1 MREANESLGNVT
13 ECVCFVLYDLFWPFI
28 LWLSPLLLL
37 LSLSE
42 CLSLTDFGC
51 NPLQRP
57 ITPWPWER
65 SCGFALPP
73 DPPWKL
79 PRKPKRTPAHFS
91 LIQREQRR
99 FGSVKSWFYYVRQ
112 EELDLIPWEQDLSTT
127 STTPQALVFHSK
139 EVDDLLERLDPLEYY
154 QRFSTLTSSSFLST
168 MMESNHK
175 KQVLVAAADLRS
187 SFKATKS
194 NPLVLSDSNPYIL
207 NAVDDTNLPIVVDT
221 GASISVTPNIGDFVG
236 PIKTSCCGSLQGLG
250 DTTRVDGEGI
260 MEWQIRDVLGTVRTI
275 RTHGYLVKSAKV
287 RLFSPQTYFKEAE
300 ISSASLYV
308 DHQRT
313 ELTLHDGSLLTFPFA
328 ENNIPYMLTDWQPI
342 VGITLQDQPMMT
354 DQTSINMSVAH
365 ETNQNLSQAQ
375 KELLGWHWKLGHCN
389 FSWVQRLAS
398 DPRSEKRRRVLT
410 ATNQISTVK
419 PPFCAACLLS
429 KIKRKQPPGSVGG
442 KPPPSMQ
449 IRSGDLQPGQCVSVD
464 QYVSSVPGRL
474 PNTMGKEPS
483 KLKYHGGTIFVDHA
497 SSFIFL
503 VNQSSLRVG
512 ETLQSKIAFERFAQT
527 CGHKIKSFR
536 ADNMPFA
543 SKEFQADLDTK
554 EQEITFSGVGA
565 HHQNGVAERAIQTVT
580 QWARSMLLHQALHW
594 PDQTRLDLWP
604 FALEHAVYLWNHL
617 PRKDSL
623 LAPMELFSGA
633 TFDNFNHIQRARVWG
648 CPVYVLDPKLQDGNK
663 IPKWDPRSRRGMFVG
678 VSQSHSS
685 TVGRIMNLRTGN
697 VSPQYHAVYDDL
709 FTTVPNAESGGLVEQ
724 MKFNHTSWLQILE
737 TGWERFADPID
748 EASSGS
754 SFVPSLDREWLSEDE
769 LPPSAS
775 DNATDTNLPNLPV
788 ETTVPPEPTPTPVPP
803 VVDERAS
810 PPTIAPEG
818 ATSFSEGDE
827 GNASGP
833 DTIQDTASS
842 PKHVPTSRYWDE
854 DLPEKRRR
862 KPNPKYVHH
871 AERFIHHANKSVKL
885 RDYDRS
891 VFMNLNWKSNFL
903 QQVPTYYSKMM
914 ALLQLATDP
923 FTNEIDGDLHP
934 CLLASKASQADNP
947 TYEEAM
953 NGPHRDGFHEAMV
966 KELKTLTDMECWD
979 VVKRVPGSNVLPS
992 TWAFKMKRFPDGSLS
1007 KYKARFCAGG
1017 HRQIEG
1023 VDFFETF
1030 APVVNWTTVRL
1041 LLILSQVL
1049 NLSTKQVDY
1058 TAAFIH
1064 APINDTVYVE
1074 MPRGFSETGKV
1085 LKLKKSLY
1093 GLKQSP
1099 RNFFLHLKENLEA
1112 CNFHNPSPD
1121 TDPCLFV
1128 SSKVICVVYVD
1139 DTLLWSTRSEWID
1152 EAIQQLQGRGMVL
1165 EIEDSVAGFLG
1176 VHIERNQ
1183 TDGSIKLTQ
1192 AGLIKR
1198 IIAALGVEHDPI
1210 VHTPTTLNPLV
1221 KDEDGDPPDG
1231 KFNYAS
1237 VIGMLGYLQ
1246 SNSRPDI
1253 TFAVSSAA
1261 RFSHNPRRSHEDAL
1275 KRIGRYLKGT
1285 IEEGLVLRPTDN
1297 LDIDCYVDADFA
1309 GLWPHEDKLDPSCVK
1324 SRTGFAIC
1332 VANCPVV
1339 WRSKLQGDIA
1349 TSTMEAE
1356 YTALSMAMRDL
1367 LPLRELLIALSPS
1380 ITMKGRHPTTFRTTV
1395 HEDNSGAWSLANLEP
1410 GRNTPRSKHYAVKL
1424 HWFRSKLIS
1433 DGPHPIHVV
1442 QISTSLQRADILT
1455 KGLSKVKFRMIR
1467 QLLCG
1472 W

>member
-1 MREANESLGNVT
+1 VDTLPWDENTLSDPVPSQMFVFDPAEVDMLLTHLDPLKYYRRLSTVT
-13 ECVCFVLYDLFWPFI
+13 SNAF
-28 LWLSPLLLL
+28 
-37 LSLSE
+37 
-42 CLSLTDFGC
+42 
-51 NPLQRP
+51 
-57 ITPWPWER
+57 
-65 SCGFALPP
+65 
-73 DPPWKL
+73 
-79 PRKPKRTPAHFS
+79 
-91 LIQREQRR
+91 
-99 FGSVKSWFYYVRQ
+99 
-112 EELDLIPWEQDLSTT
+112 LSTT
-127 STTPQALVFHSK
+127 RK
-139 EVDDLLERLDPLEYY
+139 EINQKRA
-154 QRFSTLTSSSFLST
+154 
-168 MMESNHK
+168 
-175 KQVLVAAADLRS
+175 LVAAADLR
-187 SFKATKS
+187 ATFNAAKS
-194 NPLVLSDSNPYIL
+194 KYQTSLESCPYVLE
-207 NAVDDTNLPIVVDT
+207 AVDDSKIPIVVDT
-221 GASISVTPNIGDFVG
+221 GASISITPNVTDFIGQ
-236 PIKTSCCGSLQGLG
+236 IRKASCESLQGLG
-250 DTTRVDGEGI
+250 DSSKVSGEGI
-260 MEWQIRDVLGTVRTI
+260 IEWQIRDVLGTVRTV
-275 RTHGYLVKSAKV
+275 RTHAYLVKSAQV
-287 RLFSPQTYFKEAE
+287 RLFSPQTYFKELE
-300 ISSASLYV
+300 SSNASLYV
-308 DHQRT
+308 DYQRT
-313 ELTLHDGSLLTFPFA
+313 ELTLHDGSILTFPFA
-328 ENNIPYMLTDWQPI
+328 DNNIPYMLTDWQPI
-342 VGITLQDQPMMT
+342 VGITIQDQPMMT
-354 DQTSINMSVAH
+354 DSKSINMSVAH
-365 ETNQNLSQAQ
+365 ETNQNLTRAQ
-375 KELLGWHWKLGHCN
+375 KELLTWHWKLGHCN
-389 FSWVQRLAS
+389 FPWVQRLAG
-398 DPRSEKRRRVLT
+398 DPRSEKRRQVLT
-410 ATNQISTVK
+410 TSNQISTVK
-419 PPFCAACLLS
+419 PPYCAACMFS
-429 KIKRKQPPGSVGG
+429 KFKRKTSAGKIGG
-442 KPPPSMQ
+442 TPPPEMR
-449 IRSGDLQPGQCVSVD
+449 IRAGDLQPGDCVSVD

-527 CGHKIKSFR
+527 CGHRIKSFR

-543 SKEFQADLDTK
+543 SKEFKADLITK
-554 EQEITFSGVGA
+554 GQEITFSGVGA

-617 PRKDSL
+617 PSRDSL

-633 TFDNFNHIQRARVWG
+633 TFDNFDHIQKARVWG

-678 VSQSHSS
+678 VSHAHSN

-697 VSPQYHAVYDDL
+697 VSPQYHVVYDDL
-709 FTTVPNAESGGLVEQ
+709 FTTVPNGETGGLIEEMQ
-724 MKFNHTSWLQILE
+724 FNPESWQQILE
-737 TGWERFADPID
+737 TGWERLADPIE
-748 EASSGS
+748 EAASGS
-754 SFVPSLDREWLSEDE
+754 NIVPSLDREWLSDEE
-769 LPPSAS
+769 LPPSATK
-775 DNATDTNLPNLPV
+775 DNAEPHIPNLPSNSP
-788 ETTVPPEPTPTPVPP
+788 VPPEPPPTPVRSSSEGEVILPSVDQPEPP
-803 VVDERAS
+803 PAVTS
-810 PPTIAPEG
+810 EG
-818 ATSFSEGDE
+818 ETSSTEGDE
-827 GNASGP
+827 QHGSNQEVAPERESAS
-833 DTIQDTASS
+833 
-842 PKHVPTSRYWDE
+842 KYWDE
-854 DLPEKRRR
+854 ELPEKRRR
-862 KPNPKYVHH
+862 KPNPKFVQH
-871 AERFIHHANKSVKL
+871 AERFVHHANKSVRL
-885 RDYDRS
+885 RDYDRGQ
-891 VFMNLNWKSNFL
+891 FMNLDWKSNL
-903 QQVPTYYSKMM
+903 LHQVPTYYSKMM
-914 ALLQLATDP
+914 AMLQLATDP

-934 CLLASKASQADNP
+934 CLLASKASQADSP
-947 TYEEAM
+947 TFEEAM

-966 KELKTLTDMECWD
+966 KELKTLTEMECWE

-1041 LLILSQVL
+1041 MLIMSQVL

-1064 APINDTVYVE
+1064 APIHDIVYVE
-1074 MPRGFSETGKV
+1074 MPRGFSEPGKV

-1112 CNFHNPSPD
+1112 CNFYNPSPD

-1128 SSKVICVVYVD
+1128 TPKVICVVYVD
-1139 DTLLWSTRSEWID
+1139 DTLLWSVKSEWID
-1152 EAIQQLQGRGMVL
+1152 EAIAQLQTRGMKL

-1192 AGLIKR
+1192 VGLIKR

-1261 RFSHNPRRSHEDAL
+1261 RFSHNPRRSHEEAL

-1285 IEEGLVLRPTDN
+1285 IEEGLVLRPTEN

-1309 GLWPHEDKLDPSCVK
+1309 GLWPHEDKLDPTSVK
-1324 SRTGFAIC
+1324 SRTGFSIC

-1339 WRSKLQGDIA
+1339 WCSKLQGDIA

-1356 YTALSMAMRDL
+1356 YSALSTAMRDL

-1380 ITMKGRHPTTFRTTV
+1380 ITKNGRHPTTFRTTV
-1395 HEDNSGAWSLANLEP
+1395 HEDNTGALSLANLEP

-1424 HWFRSKLIS
+1424 HWFRHKLIS
-1433 DGPHPIHVV
+1433 DGPHPIQVV

-1467 QLLCG
+1467 KLLCG